1 MSQIDDERML
11 TAYHEAGHIAISYYF
26 GFSVKKSELIFRDDD
41 PDFFDSKN
49 SKDNWIGETPI
60 KFGAYMNYA
69 TALMNRDRPMVESF
83 DHQEPERF
91 EMFVPKFALIMAA
104 GWYGEILYLTECK
117 SKSPSD
123 VPQEM
128 DDGPDRDVLSFI
140 YTLNSECKTYVD
152 TFCPKMLDL
161 HKEQIKAIA
170 SALYEKKELSSN
182 KIETIISE
190 NPMTPPT
197 EELLSL

>member
-60 KFGAYMNYA
+60 KFGVYMNYA
-69 TALMNRDRPMVESF
+69 TALKNGDKRTVESF
-83 DHQEPERF
+83 DRQEPERF
-91 EMFVPKFALIMAA
+91 ELFVQKFVLIMAA
-104 GWYGEILYLTECK
+104 GWYGERLYWIECK
-117 SKSPSD
+117 SKAPSD

-128 DDGPDRDVLSFI
+128 EDGPDRDILDFI
-140 YTLNSECKTYVD
+140 YTLVPGCKEYVD
-152 TFCPKMLDL
+152 KYCPKMLDL

-170 SALYEKKELSSN
+170 SELYEKKELSSSD
-182 KIETIISE
+182 IETIISA
-190 NPMTPPT
+190 NPKAPTPK
-197 EELLSL
+197 ELLSL